1 MGDLYGQILK
11 VCIVGY
17 LRPERN
23 FDSLEALIDAI
34 KKDIS
39 DAEELLDDPENLQ
52 FKNHEFF
59 KEVIKVNG
67 QTNGHHINGTNLN
80 GHI

>member
-1 MGDLYGQILK
+1 

-23 FDSLEALIDAI
+23 FDSLEALVDAI

-39 DAEELLDDPENLQ
+39 DAKELLESAENQEL
-52 FKNHEFF
+52 KNNGFF
-59 KEVIKVNG
+59 RDVIKANGHATINGSHQNGLSVNG
-67 QTNGHHINGTNLN
+67 KV
-80 GHI
+80 